1 LGVELGGEG
10 SNLRGRMNDRPPSSR
25 RHTHKVVTV
34 HALEQRSGVP
44 YEVERRMCSA
54 CRRVLDERPLRRT
67 AA

>member
-1 LGVELGGEG
+1 
-10 SNLRGRMNDRPPSSR
+10 MNDNRPSPL
-25 RHTHKVVTV
+25 RHKHKVVTV

-54 CRRVLDERPLRRT
+54 CRHVLDERPLRRT

>member
-1 LGVELGGEG
+1 
-10 SNLRGRMNDRPPSSR
+10 MNDNHPHSL